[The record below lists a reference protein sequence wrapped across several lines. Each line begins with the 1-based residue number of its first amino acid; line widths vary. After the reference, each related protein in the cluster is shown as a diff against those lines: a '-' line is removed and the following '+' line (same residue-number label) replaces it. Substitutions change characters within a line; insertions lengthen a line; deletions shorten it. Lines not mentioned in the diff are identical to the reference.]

1 MAKCKACGAEIKW
14 VNVAS
19 GKAMPC
25 NVKPLTV
32 VVPKTGEVV
41 RAYESHFPTCP
52 EADKFRNKKKKRN
65 KMTQMDKIYK
75 IDKMVPLDGLSVIAN
90 ELFDFYR
97 EHEDYTGLFQIF
109 EEGRLTVLLIPKCKE
124 QQLKEL
130 LVSLYNKAK
139 DFDVLQG

>member
-14 VNVAS
+14 VKVAS

-25 NVKPLTV
+25 NVRPLTV

-41 RAYESHFPTCP
+41 RAYESHFSTCP

-75 IDKMVPLDGLSVIAN
+75 IDKMVPLDGSPLPF
-90 ELFDFYR
+90 LDKLG
-97 EHEDYTGLFQIF
+97 D
-109 EEGRLTVLLIPKCKE
+109 
-124 QQLKEL
+124 
-130 LVSLYNKAK
+130 
-139 DFDVLQG
+139 